1 MKECGGTGNHF
12 LNPPRDYVPDT
23 LKSGNKC
30 VMCDVIFESE
40 NSLDDHIRSIHKDVV
55 KKSYSRE
62 ASEMVMKTEDY
73 TEWFKKPVAK
83 IAVGKKTVTVSQMQE
98 TNRILVEKLNSQNE
112 NAYEVVKKCDGIIE
126 MRKKTHK
133 KKMEQPKYL

>member
-73 TEWFKKPVAK
+73 TEWFKRPMV
-83 IAVGKKTVTVSQMQE
+83 
-98 TNRILVEKLNSQNE
+98 
-112 NAYEVVKKCDGIIE
+112 
-126 MRKKTHK
+126 
-133 KKMEQPKYL
+133 